1 MRHTIWMVVS
11 ILSLTVACTG
21 LPAQES
27 GSMSAT
33 VNRVTAQ
40 GTAERVGTVTFRD
53 SEYGLI
59 AEPDL
64 RGLPPG
70 PAGLHVHQNPSCQP
84 SGGTP
89 GGAAGSHYDPDN
101 TGVHRG
107 PYAEGHLGD
116 LPNLIVEQDGTASIP
131 VLAPRVELSDLE
143 GRSLMIHAEKDAYHE
158 HGDHAHGA
166 GGARAYCGII
176 R

>member
-1 MRHTIWMVVS
+1 MRHKVWMAVS
-11 ILSLTVACTG
+11 SLALTVACGG

-27 GSMSAT
+27 GMTAT
-33 VNRVTAQ
+33 INRVTAQ
-40 GTAERVGTVTFRD
+40 GTAEQVGSVSFRD

-59 AEPDL
+59 VEPDL

-70 PAGLHVHQNPSCQP
+70 PAGLHVHQNPNCGP
-84 SGGTP
+84 SNGTP

-101 TGVHRG
+101 AGEHRG

-116 LPNLIVEQDGTASIP
+116 LPNLIVEQDGTATLP

-143 GRSLMIHAEKDAYHE
+143 GRALMIHASKDSYHE
-158 HGDHAHGA
+158 HADHNHGA